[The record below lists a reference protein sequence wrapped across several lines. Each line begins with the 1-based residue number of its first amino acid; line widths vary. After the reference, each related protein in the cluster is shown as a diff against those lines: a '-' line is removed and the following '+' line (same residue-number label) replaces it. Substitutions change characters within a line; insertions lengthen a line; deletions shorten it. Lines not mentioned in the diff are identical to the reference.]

1 MKFSTTI
8 LLVLLSF
15 QIELNGQNS
24 TISDT
29 ISKEESI
36 EESVTF
42 EKQPLMIFDDKII
55 ESSKELNEIDPNTIQ
70 ELTVYKVDL
79 DKFVKQYGE
88 KAENGI
94 IFIYSKHYIAHKW
107 FINFA
112 SFSKRFQKS
121 ITNKDYNYLDFKV
134 LLNKEQLK
142 ADFIND
148 LDKKMD
154 SMVIKKIKFK
164 KPKYFEKGGIIK
176 IKTKKIK

>member
-1 MKFSTTI
+1 MKFFTSI

-15 QIELNGQNS
+15 QMELNGQNS
-24 TISDT
+24 TINDT

-70 ELTVYKVDL
+70 ELTVYKEDL
-79 DKFVKQYGE
+79 NKFVKQYGE

-94 IFIYSKHYIAHKW
+94 IFIYSKRYIAHRW
-107 FINFA
+107 FVKFA
-112 SFSKRFQKS
+112 SFNKKFQKS
-121 ITNKDYNYLDFKV
+121 ITNKDYKV

-142 ADFIND
+142 TDFLND

-154 SMVIKKIKFK
+154 SVVVKKIKFK
-164 KPKYFEKGGIIK
+164 KPKTSEKGGIIK
-176 IKTKKIK
+176 IKIKKIK